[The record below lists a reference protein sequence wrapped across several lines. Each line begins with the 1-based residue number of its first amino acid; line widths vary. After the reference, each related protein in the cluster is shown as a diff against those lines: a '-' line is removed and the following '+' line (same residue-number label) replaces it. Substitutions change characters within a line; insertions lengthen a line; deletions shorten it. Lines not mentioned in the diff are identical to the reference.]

1 MASNAPA
8 SLDGRL
14 PGSFRDPAGFV
25 FERDGTF
32 FRQVNRSYAATFD
45 TLMKSGLYAELAAQ
59 GLLIPHESA
68 DLGLAPE
75 AEAAA
80 VIRPAQLQFVSYP
93 FEWSF
98 SQLKASAITTLR
110 VQRQALAYGLS
121 LKDASAYNI
130 QLHDGQPKL
139 IDTLSF
145 EPYEPG
151 LPWVGYRQF
160 CQHFLAPLALM
171 ACRDVRLGRLL
182 QSHLD
187 GLPLDLAARLL
198 PWRTRLRPG
207 LLMHLHLHSRAQ
219 ARHADSDRTRASLK
233 GRMSQRRLEA
243 LLESLE
249 STVRRLSWNPG
260 STPWASYGDQSSYSD
275 EGLADKQRLVAEYIA
290 QTEVDSVW
298 DLGGN
303 VGIFS
308 RIAGANDVPVVSI
321 DSDPGAVDLNYR
333 RMVDR
338 DERNLYPIVAD
349 LTSPSPAL
357 GWDNREVRSL
367 TARGPA
373 GLVMALALVHHL
385 AIGNNTRFERL
396 ARFFASLGPRLLIE
410 FVPPDDPM
418 VVRLLAMRN
427 HRFPWYTEQEFE
439 AAFGRCYQIQR
450 SDRIQDS
457 RRRLYLMV
465 RRGTCGNGAIPRM
478 EQRGRSIRDVNTDGR

>member
-1 MASNAPA
+1 MSSRA
-8 SLDGRL
+8 DGRL

-25 FERDGTF
+25 FQRGGTF
-32 FRQVNRSYAATFD
+32 FRQVNRSYEATFA
-45 TLMKSGLYAELAAQ
+45 TLMDSGLYATLVEQ
-59 GLLIPHESA
+59 GLLVRHETA

-75 AEAAA
+75 PDA
-80 VIRPAQLQFVSYP
+80 VAVVKPEQLGFVSYP

-98 SQLKASAITTLR
+98 SQLKASALTTLR
-110 VQRQALAYGLS
+110 VQRMALECGLS

-130 QLHDGQPKL
+130 QLHHGRPTL

-171 ACRDVRLGRLL
+171 AYRDVRLGTLL
-182 QSHLD
+182 QGHLD
-187 GLPLDLAARLL
+187 GLPLDLAVRLL

-219 ARHADSDRTRASLK
+219 ARHSDSTQSRDSLK
-233 GRMSQRRLEA
+233 GRMSRRRLDA

-249 STVRRLSWNPG
+249 STIRRLMWNPG
-260 STPWASYGDQSSYSD
+260 DTPWASYGDQSSYSD
-275 EGLADKQRLVAEYIA
+275 AGQADKERLVAEHLA
-290 QTEVDSVW
+290 RVEADSVW

-308 RIAGANDVPVVSI
+308 RIAAANDIPVVSI
-321 DSDPGAVDLNYR
+321 DSDPGAIDLNYR
-333 RMVDR
+333 QMAES
-338 DERNLYPIVAD
+338 DERHLFPIVAD

-357 GWDNREVRSL
+357 GWANREVQSL
-367 TARGPA
+367 MERGPA

-396 ARFFASLGPRLLIE
+396 AQFFASLGRILLIE

-427 HRFPWYTEQEFE
+427 HTFPWYTQAEFE
-439 AAFGRCYQIQR
+439 VAFSRFF
-450 SDRIQDS
+450 RIERTDS
-457 RRRLYLMV
+457 VADSQRRLYLMSS
-465 RRGTCGNGAIPRM
+465 R
-478 EQRGRSIRDVNTDGR
+478 

>member
-1 MASNAPA
+1 MSGEAE
-8 SLDGRL
+8 GRL

-25 FERDGTF
+25 FQRDGAF
-32 FRQVNRSYAATFD
+32 YRQVNRSYEATFA
-45 TLMKSGLYAELAAQ
+45 TLMNSGLYAKLVEQ

-68 DLGLAPE
+68 DLGLAAEPE
-75 AEAAA
+75 ASA
-80 VIRPAQLQFVSYP
+80 VIKPEQLEFVSYP

-98 SQLKASAITTLR
+98 SQLKAAALTTLS
-110 VQRQALAYGLS
+110 VQRRALEHGLS

-130 QLHDGQPKL
+130 QLHGGRPTL

-160 CQHFLAPLALM
+160 CQHFLAPLTLM
-171 ACRDVRLGRLL
+171 AYRDVRLGTLL
-182 QSHLD
+182 QGHLD
-187 GLPLDLAARLL
+187 GLPLDLAAGLV

-219 ARHADSDRTRASLK
+219 ARHTDSTRDRKSLK
-233 GRMSQRRLEA
+233 GRMSRRRLDA

-249 STVRRLSWNPG
+249 SAVRRLSWNPG
-260 STPWASYGDQSSYSD
+260 DTPWASYGDQSSYSD
-275 EGLADKQRLVAEYIA
+275 AGQADKERLVAEHLA
-290 QTEVDSVW
+290 QVDADSVW

-303 VGIFS
+303 IGIFS
-308 RIAGANDVPVVSI
+308 RIAAAKDIPVVSI

-333 RMVDR
+333 QMAER
-338 DERNLYPIVAD
+338 DERNLFPVVAD

-367 TARGPA
+367 TERGPA
-373 GLVMALALVHHL
+373 GLVMALALIHHL
-385 AIGNNTRFERL
+385 AISNNTRFEQV
-396 ARFFASLGPRLLIE
+396 AAFFRSLGRSLLIE

-427 HRFPWYTEQEFE
+427 HTFPWYTQSEFE
-439 AAFGRCYQIQR
+439 AVFAQYF
-450 SDRIQDS
+450 RIERTNSIVDS
-457 RRRLYLMV
+457 ERRLYLMCS
-465 RRGTCGNGAIPRM
+465 R
-478 EQRGRSIRDVNTDGR
+478 

>member
-1 MASNAPA
+1 
-8 SLDGRL
+8 
-14 PGSFRDPAGFV
+14 
-25 FERDGTF
+25 
-32 FRQVNRSYAATFD
+32 
-45 TLMKSGLYAELAAQ
+45 MKSGLYAKLVEQ
-59 GLLIPHESA
+59 GLLIAHETA
-68 DLGLAPE
+68 DLDLAPE
-75 AEAAA
+75 PNAAA
-80 VIRPAQLQFVSYP
+80 VIRPEQLGFVSYP

-98 SQLKASAITTLR
+98 SQLRASALTTLQ
-110 VQRQALAYGLS
+110 VQRQALDHGLS

-130 QLHDGQPKL
+130 QLHNGRPTL

-145 EPYEPG
+145 EPYEPS

-171 ACRDVRLGRLL
+171 AYRDVRLGTLL

-249 STVRRLSWNPG
+249 STVRRLTWNPG
-260 STPWASYGDQSSYSD
+260 DTPWASYGDQSSYSD
-275 EGLADKQRLVAEYIA
+275 AGQANKQQLVAEYLTQVDA
-290 QTEVDSVW
+290 DSVW

-308 RIAGANDVPVVSI
+308 RIAAANDVPAVSI
-321 DSDPGAVDLNYR
+321 DSDPGAIDLNYR
-333 RMVDR
+333 RMVDNG
-338 DERNLYPIVAD
+338 ERNLYPIVAD

-357 GWDNREVRSL
+357 GWDNCEVRSL
-367 TARGPA
+367 TQRGPA
-373 GLVMALALVHHL
+373 GLVMALALIHHL
-385 AIGNNTRFERL
+385 AISNNTRFERL
-396 ARFFASLGPRLLIE
+396 ARFFASLGSELLIE

-418 VVRLLAMRN
+418 VRRLLTMRN
-427 HRFPWYTEQEFE
+427 HTFPWYAQSKFE
-439 AAFGRCYQIQR
+439 AAFNQFFRIQR
-450 SDRIQDS
+450 TDPISDSQ
-457 RRRLYLMV
+457 RRLYLMSA
-465 RRGTCGNGAIPRM
+465 RHA
-478 EQRGRSIRDVNTDGR
+478 

>member
-1 MASNAPA
+1 MTTEADA
-8 SLDGRL
+8 RL

-25 FERDGTF
+25 FQRDGAF
-32 FRQVNRSYAATFD
+32 FRQVNRSYAETFAA
-45 TLMKSGLYAELAAQ
+45 LMNSGLYAELTEQ
-59 GLLIPHESA
+59 GLLIPHQPAELS
-68 DLGLAPE
+68 LAPE
-75 AEAAA
+75 PDAAA
-80 VIRPAQLQFVSYP
+80 VIRPEQLGFVSYP

-98 SQLKASAITTLR
+98 SQLKASALATLR
-110 VQRQALAYGLS
+110 VQRRALAHGLS

-130 QLHDGQPKL
+130 QLHEGRPTL

-171 ACRDVRLGRLL
+171 AYRDIRLGALL
-182 QSHLD
+182 QTHLD
-187 GLPLDLAARLL
+187 GLPLDLVSRLL
-198 PWRTRLRPG
+198 PWRTRFRPG

-219 ARHADSDRTRASLK
+219 ARHAGSDRTRASLK
-233 GRMSQRRLEA
+233 GRMSRRRLEA

-260 STPWASYGDQSSYSD
+260 DTPWASYGDQSSYSD
-275 EGLADKQRLVAEYIA
+275 AGQSDKERLVAEYLA
-290 QTEVDSVW
+290 RVDAESVW

-308 RIAGANDVPVVSI
+308 RIAASRAVPVVSI

-333 RMVDR
+333 RMADKG
-338 DERNLYPIVAD
+338 ERNLFPIVAD

-357 GWDNREVRSL
+357 GWDNREVQSL
-367 TARGPA
+367 TSRGPA

-396 ARFFASLGPRLLIE
+396 ARFFASLGPNLLIE

-418 VVRLLAMRN
+418 VRRLLAMRN
-427 HRFPWYTEQEFE
+427 HTFPWYAQEEFE
-439 AAFGRCYQIQR
+439 AAFSRCFRIER
-450 SDRIQDS
+450 SDPIADS
-457 RRRLYLMV
+457 KRRLYLL
-465 RRGTCGNGAIPRM
+465 
-478 EQRGRSIRDVNTDGR
+478 RSL

>member
-1 MASNAPA
+1 MTGEASA
-8 SLDGRL
+8 RL
-14 PGSFRDPAGFV
+14 PGSFRDPAGFM
-25 FERDGTF
+25 FQRDGTF
-32 FRQVNRSYAATFD
+32 FRQVSRSYSATFA
-45 TLMKSGLYAELAAQ
+45 TLLNSGLYAKLVEQ
-59 GLLIPHESA
+59 GLLIAHETA
-68 DLGLAPE
+68 DLDLAPE
-75 AEAAA
+75 PNAAA
-80 VIRPAQLQFVSYP
+80 VVRPEQLGFVSYP

-98 SQLKASAITTLR
+98 SQLRASALTTLQ
-110 VQRQALAYGLS
+110 VQRQALDHGLS

-130 QLHDGQPKL
+130 QLHNGRPTL

-171 ACRDVRLGRLL
+171 AYRDVRLGTVL

-198 PWRTRLRPG
+198 PWRTRFRPG

-219 ARHADSDRTRASLK
+219 VRHADSEHTRASLK

-275 EGLADKQRLVAEYIA
+275 AAFEDKKRLVGEYTAQVAAE
-290 QTEVDSVW
+290 SVW

-308 RIAGANDVPVVSI
+308 RIAGANDVPAVSI
-321 DSDPGAVDLNYR
+321 DSDPGAIDLNYR
-333 RMVDR
+333 RMVEGG
-338 DERNLYPIVAD
+338 ERNLYPIVAD

-367 TARGPA
+367 TQRGPA
-373 GLVMALALVHHL
+373 GLVMALALIHHL
-385 AIGNNTRFERL
+385 AISNNTRFERL
-396 ARFFASLGPRLLIE
+396 ARFFASLGSELLIE

-418 VVRLLAMRN
+418 VRRLLTMRN
-427 HRFPWYTEQEFE
+427 HTFPWYAQSKFE
-439 AAFGRCYQIQR
+439 AAFNQFFRIQR
-450 SDRIQDS
+450 TDPISDSQ
-457 RRRLYLMV
+457 RRLYLMSA
-465 RRGTCGNGAIPRM
+465 RHA
-478 EQRGRSIRDVNTDGR
+478 